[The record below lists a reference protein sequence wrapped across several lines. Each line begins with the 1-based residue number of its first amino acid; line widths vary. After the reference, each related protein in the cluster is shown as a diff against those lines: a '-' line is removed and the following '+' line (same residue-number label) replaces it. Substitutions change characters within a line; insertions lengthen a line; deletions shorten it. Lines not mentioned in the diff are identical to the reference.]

1 MSLSS
6 KEKYK
11 IFKPK
16 KFLGQNFLTDENI
29 SRKIVAS
36 LDIKSSDKVI
46 EIGPGYG
53 ALTKFLVNSKCDF
66 IAIEIDRSIAGKL
79 RDKYN
84 GISIIEKDFLD
95 VSLKDLAGNKKIKI
109 VGNIPYNITSQIL
122 FKFFDDRDVIKMA
135 VVMMQ
140 KEVAQRLVATKGTKN
155 YGILSLNAQ
164 IYSDIKKLFTVPPTA
179 FFPKP
184 AVDSMVLSF
193 SF

>member
-95 VSLKDLAGNKKIKI
+95 VSLKDLAGNKK
-109 VGNIPYNITSQIL
+109 N
-122 FKFFDDRDVIKMA
+122 
-135 VVMMQ
+135 
-140 KEVAQRLVATKGTKN
+140 
-155 YGILSLNAQ
+155 
-164 IYSDIKKLFTVPPTA
+164 
-179 FFPKP
+179 
-184 AVDSMVLSF
+184 
-193 SF
+193 

>member
-140 KEVAQRLVATKGTKN
+140 RK
-155 YGILSLNAQ
+155 
-164 IYSDIKKLFTVPPTA
+164 
-179 FFPKP
+179 
-184 AVDSMVLSF
+184 
-193 SF
+193 